1 MQNVEVGKID
11 FDLTFDEVLFIWVDD
26 LKLKREIDFWT
37 GDTLGLLIFSD
48 NERDVAGKERVNVKI
63 PFLSDEVNRLYGRF
77 CDANVFFENL
87 LSVNFVKLIK
97 SDLKKSVLD

>member
-1 MQNVEVGKID
+1 M
-11 FDLTFDEVLFIWVDD
+11 
-26 LKLKREIDFWT
+26 
-37 GDTLGLLIFSD
+37 LIFSC
-48 NERDVAGKERVNVKI
+48 NEREVVGKERVNVKI

-97 SDLKKSVLD
+97 SDLKESVLD